1 MPLPKNPKFN
11 GGYHPL
17 LTRPISRRRVLTL
30 FITGLTAAVGAAVA
44 WLTRRPNPTVV
55 VIEPTA
61 APSPIPTLT
70 IVSRDQWGARPP
82 DHEAI
87 NEFGFATSATD
98 PAWYVYPGNLAD
110 EYSTVAIHHSAIPL
124 DTDET
129 MQSVQDLH
137 MDSNHWADVGYHY
150 VVDKNGIVYEGR
162 DIHVRGA
169 SVAGY
174 NTGTI
179 GVCVMGNFELD
190 LPLEIQ
196 LAVLQQVVNWL
207 TKTYTLTHLAGHGE
221 FNPESVCPGK
231 NMMPYLDTLA
241 QVAGLQRGT
250 GGYVKPIG

>member
-1 MPLPKNPKFN
+1 MALTCHFRRSITPLSQ
-11 GGYHPL
+11 
-17 LTRPISRRRVLTL
+17 PISRRRILTL
-30 FITGLTAAVGAAVA
+30 FITGLAAAAGAVIA
-44 WLTRRPNPTVV
+44 WLTRRPNPVV
-55 VIEPTA
+55 VVVEPTP
-61 APSPIPTLT
+61 APSPTPTLT
-70 IVSRDQWGARPP
+70 IVTRNQWGARSP
-82 DHEAI
+82 DHEAA
-87 NEFGFATSATD
+87 NEFGFATNATD
-98 PAWYVYPGNLAD
+98 LAWYVYPGALAD

-150 VVDKNGIVYEGR
+150 VIDKNGIVYEGR

-179 GVCVMGNFELD
+179 GVCVMGNFEQD
-190 LPLEIQ
+190 MPLEIQ
-196 LAVLQQVVNWL
+196 LTVLQQVVNWL
-207 TKTYTLTHLAGHGE
+207 AVTYTLTHLAAHGE

-250 GGYVKPIG
+250 EGYVKPVS